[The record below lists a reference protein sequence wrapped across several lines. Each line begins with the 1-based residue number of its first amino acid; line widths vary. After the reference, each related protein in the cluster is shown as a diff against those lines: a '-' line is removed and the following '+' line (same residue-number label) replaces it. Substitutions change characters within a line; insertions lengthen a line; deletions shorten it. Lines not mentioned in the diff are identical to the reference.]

1 MLRWIL
7 QGIRTG
13 IVTTRYP
20 RRLEPQPNG
29 VANRL
34 AVDPALCLP
43 GDEGECAAVCPT
55 GAIQVSDSRFG
66 LDLGLCIQCRRCVS
80 ACPRGALSFTPEYEL
95 AVTRR
100 SDLVTEIEQR

>member
-1 MLRWIL
+1 MLGWIW

-20 RRLEPQPNG
+20 RRPEAQPQG

-34 AVDPALCLP
+34 VVDPARCLP
-43 GDEGECAAVCPT
+43 AEQGECAAVCPT
-55 GAIQVSDSRFG
+55 GAIQVSDSRFR
-66 LDLGLCIQCRRCVS
+66 LDLGRCIQCRRCVS
-80 ACPRGALSFTPEYEL
+80 ACPRDALGFTPEYEL

-100 SDLVTEIEQR
+100 NDLVTEVEQR